1 MNTIVRMFD
10 CSIASV
16 QKKKKF
22 FLDCLIEN
30 TNLYKKFCKN
40 KLRIKMVNEELLA
53 DTVRKYTVLYDKSSA
68 DFEGMMLRELWG
80 YQMVIKLLEI
90 IKI

>member
-1 MNTIVRMFD
+1 
-10 CSIASV
+10 
-16 QKKKKF
+16 
-22 FLDCLIEN
+22 
-30 TNLYKKFCKN
+30 
-40 KLRIKMVNEELLA
+40 MVNEELLS

-68 DFEGMMLRELWG
+68 DFKGMMLRELWG